1 MAVSKRTRFE
11 VFKRDRF
18 VCQYCGRTPPTVIL
32 HCDHVIPQSG
42 GGPDEIDNLVTSCE
56 DCNLGK
62 SNVPL
67 SEVPTSVQEKM
78 ERTREKREQVEA
90 LNELLK
96 EERAIED
103 QQIEELGLY
112 YFRLIS
118 PKAELVFV
126 NERERS
132 IRTFLRRLPC
142 MEIIEAM
149 DIAASRKDASLKDDW
164 IRFKYFCGICWSKIR
179 QAEGDR

>member
-1 MAVSKRTRFE
+1 MSVSKRMRFD

-18 VCQYCGRTPPTVIL
+18 TCQYCGRTPPTVIL
-32 HCDHVIPQSG
+32 HCDHVIPSSG
-42 GGPDEIDNLVTSCE
+42 GGPDEFSNLVTSCE

-67 SEVPTSVQEKM
+67 SEVPETVQEKM

-96 EERAIED
+96 EEREAED
-103 QQIEELGLY
+103 SQIEELGLY

-118 PKAELVFV
+118 SKKEYVFV

-132 IRTFLRRLPC
+132 IRVFLRRLPYQQ
-142 MEIIEAM
+142 IIEAM
-149 DIAASRKDASLKDDW
+149 EIATKIPASLQNDYARW
-164 IRFKYFCGICWSKIR
+164 KYFCGVCWKMIR
-179 QAEGDR
+179 QNEGQ